1 MQLLDGIEFL
11 HAQGIIQRDLKP
23 ANILMADRNGQYIPK
38 ITDFGI
44 SKKTAQGDSQNSF
57 VNSLQGVG
65 TLSYSSPEQLFNDN
79 ILKNTDLWSFGV
91 IAYWLLSGHLPFNT
105 GTYSSSSQAGRSEL
119 FDQIKAAKL
128 PSTIESI
135 PQPWQLLIKCC
146 LVSNPLERIQSVS
159 ECRIVLEVPP
169 SQSTSYQQ
177 TISQETHIYDQEKEE
192 QNDVVF
198 SQFGKKYKQQYAQQ
212 FQDQTSYSQ
221 SLIKYKKKKK
231 VGLIVVSI
239 IGTLALFLALIFLIG
254 TKQLSSKDIAMNLWS
269 YK

>member
-1 MQLLDGIEFL
+1 MTYEQFLQRYHYNPDTDMLGEGGFSSVYKAYDTYQDIYVAIKKAEVKKQYENLRLKNEVELVNKLRHPNIAYYSERYSFSFAGSTYDFAILQYYELGNLQQLSQKHKLTFKEKEQILLQLLDGIEFL

-65 TLSYSSPEQLFNDN
+65 TLSYSSPEQLFNDK

-146 LVSNPLERIQSVS
+146 LVSNPL
-159 ECRIVLEVPP
+159 
-169 SQSTSYQQ
+169 
-177 TISQETHIYDQEKEE
+177 
-192 QNDVVF
+192 
-198 SQFGKKYKQQYAQQ
+198 
-212 FQDQTSYSQ
+212 
-221 SLIKYKKKKK
+221 
-231 VGLIVVSI
+231 
-239 IGTLALFLALIFLIG
+239 
-254 TKQLSSKDIAMNLWS
+254 
-269 YK
+269 